1 MRYSGHKGEDDL
13 KNGFKNDTYILIIL
27 FDVKTDVTNIILMIK
42 TMKTTT
48 KIIIL

>member
-1 MRYSGHKGEDDL
+1 MIK

-27 FDVKTDVTNIILMIK
+27 FDVKIDVTNILLMIK